1 MCVKARYQ
9 PYGSVLWNRLLY
21 FVKQGLSFGV
31 HRVGRA
37 VQPLSFR
44 ALPVSMSPAL
54 GVCCLF
60 WLFTWCL
67 SGKHFTDKGTPLV
80 L

>member
-21 FVKQGLSFGV
+21 FVKQGLIWGSW
-31 HRVGRA
+31 VGRA

-44 ALPVSMSPAL
+44 ALPVCMSPAL
-54 GVCCLF
+54 GVCATCGFL
-60 WLFTWCL
+60 L
-67 SGKHFTDKGTPLV
+67 GA
-80 L
+80 